1 MTPGSRE
8 ADTRTR
14 ALARHGAGFV
24 ASGLIALSVDALV
37 LTLLTYAL
45 GVPPLLARIV
55 AISCAMVAG
64 WRAHRRLTFDVK
76 HPPSL
81 AEFLSYAAVAWFS
94 AAVNYAGFAAVLL
107 LRPATP
113 PLVALVI
120 ASLGAMTVSYL
131 GMRFGVFQ
139 DPAES

>member
-1 MTPGSRE
+1 MTAGDRE
-8 ADTRTR
+8 AADRAR

-24 ASGLIALSVDALV
+24 ASGLIALGVDALV
-37 LTLLTYAL
+37 LTILTSAL
-45 GVPPLLARIV
+45 GLNPLLARLA

-81 AEFLSYAAVAWFS
+81 SEFLSYAAVAWFS
-94 AAVNYAGFAAVLL
+94 AAINYAGFAAVLL

-113 PLVALVI
+113 PLLALVV
-120 ASLGAMTVSYL
+120 ASIGAMTVSYL

>member
-1 MTPGSRE
+1 MMVGDRE
-8 ADTRTR
+8 STDRAR

-37 LTLLTYAL
+37 LTILTSGL
-45 GVPPLLARIV
+45 GLHPLVARLA

-139 DPAES
+139 DPADS

>member
-1 MTPGSRE
+1 M
-8 ADTRTR
+8 
-14 ALARHGAGFV
+14 
-24 ASGLIALSVDALV
+24 
-37 LTLLTYAL
+37 
-45 GVPPLLARIV
+45 
-55 AISCAMVAG
+55 
-64 WRAHRRLTFDVK
+64 
-76 HPPSL
+76 
-81 AEFLSYAAVAWFS
+81 SYAAVAWFS

>member
-1 MTPGSRE
+1 MMAGDRGSEDR
-8 ADTRTR
+8 AR

-37 LTLLTYAL
+37 LTILTSGL
-45 GVPPLLARIV
+45 GLHPLVARLA

-139 DPAES
+139 DPADS

>member
-1 MTPGSRE
+1 MMVGDRE
-8 ADTRTR
+8 STGRAR

-37 LTLLTYAL
+37 LTILTSGL
-45 GVPPLLARIV
+45 GLHPLVARLA

-139 DPAES
+139 DPADS

>member
-1 MTPGSRE
+1 MTSHGRDA
-8 ADTRTR
+8 ADRAR

-24 ASGLIALSVDALV
+24 ASGLIALAVDALV
-37 LTLLTYAL
+37 LTILTNVL
-45 GVPPLLARIV
+45 GLHPLVARLV
-55 AISCAMVAG
+55 AISCAMVVG

-113 PLVALVI
+113 PLVALVVG
-120 ASLGAMTVSYL
+120 SLGAMTISYL